1 MKVYF
6 LTEEQV
12 KGLEKTLQ
20 YVDKAIKELEKEL
33 DAGTA
38 DSFDSTDYDKLIG
51 TQETL
56 VRILKMI
63 GLNKIRQG

>member
-1 MKVYF
+1 MKGYF

-20 YVDKAIKELEKEL
+20 CVDKAIKKLEKKL

-51 TQETL
+51 KQETL
-56 VRILKMI
+56 DTILRMLGAIK
-63 GLNKIRQG
+63 